1 MGRGK
6 PIPMHSVGYCL
17 SAYGTAHE
25 FLSSLRELKNAN
37 ADKLIK
43 KGEKRRK
50 PGRERRM
57 EYERVT

>member
-1 MGRGK
+1 
-6 PIPMHSVGYCL
+6 MHSVGYCL